1 MPQTKQYMHRSA
13 KPAGLRQS
21 RAAWEFPASSFDATP
36 YAQALLS
43 AVRRRAGHW
52 AGQLRRAAGW
62 TQGDSAL
69 TAGYGAKFLEAAQG
83 FWELSQAP
91 DWEAARRLAGAVS
104 FPRLTTPKGRKEDP
118 LVVSM
123 KRTWEGGKSALKP
136 LLAWLNVSGEEAV
149 EYETTEEAVLAA
161 GSVTVSVPA
170 RAVTA
175 GSAGNAAAGYINT
188 LVSEVTGINY
198 VTNTKAFS
206 GGTDPEGDEDYRARI
221 LAGIGRLEGFG
232 SAGYYEGIALEQAG
246 VRSAQAGISADSSG
260 ATVYVW
266 GDGAAVPEEAIG
278 ELQERL
284 DSSRPLGVAVTV
296 QQAAT
301 KKVAVGAQLQMREG
315 ADFAA
320 ASAALPNVIKAW
332 LNQRSVGES
341 VYMAQIQ
348 RLIMDTDPG
357 VARVGFISSCKDHEG
372 ALGVVPIA
380 GIVSLKEVV

>member
-1 MPQTKQYMHRSA
+1 M
-13 KPAGLRQS
+13 
-21 RAAWEFPASSFDATP
+21 
-36 YAQALLS
+36 
-43 AVRRRAGHW
+43 
-52 AGQLRRAAGW
+52 
-62 TQGDSAL
+62 
-69 TAGYGAKFLEAAQG
+69 
-83 FWELSQAP
+83 
-91 DWEAARRLAGAVS
+91 
-104 FPRLTTPKGRKEDP
+104 
-118 LVVSM
+118 
-123 KRTWEGGKSALKP
+123 
-136 LLAWLNVSGEEAV
+136 
-149 EYETTEEAVLAA
+149 
-161 GSVTVSVPA
+161 
-170 RAVTA
+170 
-175 GSAGNAAAGYINT
+175 
-188 LVSEVTGINY
+188 SEVTGINY